1 MASYGCHGWSLVK
14 QCYWSPFVTIW
25 RRRTMLGSQTVY
37 HYSECRNLSTSFIS
51 KCFCLQ
57 PQTLYWSY
65 CTVYKMGKRP
75 SRKLY
80 TRKSRL
86 CFYERS
92 LPRIMRE
99 MWRKGKHCGK
109 NIGDL
114 QIICNTLHRFS
125 ILCYFYFRVAWMN
138 MKNVQNGQELDIV
151 PNILPLCFSTV
162 ESLVGPVDSNHVS
175 HSDCL
180 FFRPTTLAILARPT
194 RNIRS
199 VRLAR
204 VAKPKWSARP
214 TSSWPARYARP
225 SRPYKLKKTNQQKGR
240 NDKQT
245 DF

>member
-1 MASYGCHGWSLVK
+1 MVNPRKPVAMMKLQGKIDSAVKIQAQLKVRLFEVLVW
-14 QCYWSPFVTIW
+14 YDGVLWVSRMEPGDAVLLVSIW
-25 RRRTMLGSQTVY
+25 HCRTTLGSQMVY

-65 CTVYKMGKRP
+65 CTVFKMGKRP

-114 QIICNTLHRFS
+114 QIICNTLHTLGLEMF
-125 ILCYFYFRVAWMN
+125 A
-138 MKNVQNGQELDIV
+138 QGA
-151 PNILPLCFSTV
+151 
-162 ESLVGPVDSNHVS
+162 
-175 HSDCL
+175 L
-180 FFRPTTLAILARPT
+180 FME
-194 RNIRS
+194 
-199 VRLAR
+199 
-204 VAKPKWSARP
+204 
-214 TSSWPARYARP
+214 
-225 SRPYKLKKTNQQKGR
+225 
-240 NDKQT
+240 
-245 DF
+245 